1 MKTRNDEERELIS
14 LSLAE
19 ARAAQGPWARQPICE
34 RLRFVRRLRPLI
46 AEHAIELAVVAA
58 AANQRPAAEK
68 LASEVLPLADACR
81 WLDRYAGRV
90 LESRRCEGEGQPF
103 WLRGVSFEVQRQPFG
118 IVLVIGPANY
128 PLFIPAVQT
137 LHALIAGNA
146 VLLKPAPG
154 THRIA
159 SLFARLA
166 RLAGLDRQLLT
177 VLPVDVEAASAAIAQ
192 GVDKVIFT
200 GSFKNGKDV
209 LGQLAPLITPAV
221 MELSGEDAMLV
232 LEDADLD
239 LVVSALGFGTRWNNG
254 DTCIAPRR
262 LLVLESVADD
272 LQARLSRAALPALS
286 FERVADETA
295 AVQGAMASKFAL
307 GVSIFTRNV
316 PRALALAAQIKSG
329 FVLINDLIV
338 PTVDPRMPFG
348 GVKASGLGITRGNE
362 GLLEM
367 TYPHVVAVRRGRL
380 RPHFEKLE
388 SGAERLFS
396 AYILTVHGPGQRRLG
411 ALLSLLGALIEEV
424 KRRKAHR

>member
-1 MKTRNDEERELIS
+1 MKTRQDEELVLIS
-14 LSLAE
+14 LSMAE

-34 RLRFVRRLRPLI
+34 RLRFVRRLRHLI
-46 AEHAIELAVVAA
+46 AEHATELAAVAA

-81 WLDRYAGRV
+81 WLDRYAARV
-90 LESRRCEGEGQPF
+90 LESRRCESEGQPF

-118 IVLVIGPANY
+118 IVLAIGPANY

-137 LHALIAGNA
+137 LHALVAGNA
-146 VLLKPAPG
+146 VLLKPSPG
-154 THRIA
+154 AHRVA

-166 RLAGLDRQLLT
+166 RLAGLDRRLLT

-200 GSFKNGKDV
+200 GSFENGRDV
-209 LGQLAPLITPAV
+209 LGQLAPLMIPAV
-221 MELSGEDAMLV
+221 MELSGDDAMLV
-232 LEDADLD
+232 LQDADLD
-239 LVVSALGFGTRWNNG
+239 LVVRALGFGTRWNNG

-262 LLVLESVADD
+262 LLVVESLADD
-272 LQARLSRAALPALS
+272 LQARLTRAALPALS
-286 FERVADETA
+286 FERVADEAA

-316 PRALALAAQIKSG
+316 PRALALAAHIKSG

-338 PTVDPRMPFG
+338 PTADPRMPFG
-348 GVKASGLGITRGNE
+348 GIKASGLGVTRGNE

-367 TYPHVVAVRRGRL
+367 TFPHVVAVRRGKAH
-380 RPHFEKLE
+380 PHFERLG
-388 SGAERLFS
+388 SRAERLFS
-396 AYILTVHGPGQRRLG
+396 AYILAVHGRGRRRLG
-411 ALLSLLGALIEEV
+411 ACRSLLGALIEEV
-424 KRRKAHR
+424 KNRKAY